1 MIEVLDRVRR
11 MEVRLVWSGST
22 LSRRFEL
29 GGKGR
34 SRGRTSDLSPD
45 LASLV
50 LLRRKTNKQDS
61 DTPNQP
67 SSLIRNYN
75 LKHTYMYLVSVLPAD
90 CSQYFVTACS
100 YLIHVENMV
109 FRIDQKIVV
118 VDYGSFHDSV
128 SDRGYSDWVDGK

>member
-1 MIEVLDRVRR
+1 LLCSFPVERQINRIVIPP
-11 MEVRLVWSGST
+11 T
-22 LSRRFEL
+22 NRF
-29 GGKGR
+29 
-34 SRGRTSDLSPD
+34 
-45 LASLV
+45 
-50 LLRRKTNKQDS
+50 
-61 DTPNQP
+61 
-67 SSLIRNYN
+67 SLIRNYIHAYN
-75 LKHTYMYLVSVLPAD
+75 LQHTYMYLVSVLPAD